1 MKKDK
6 NLKYSASA
14 FWSEEDECYVALVP
28 EFPGLSAFG
37 HTPSEAVEQA
47 EAALQGMIE
56 VTQEDGDPLPG
67 PQTLKSYSGQ
77 FRLRLPPSL
86 HQSLAVEARRGQ
98 QSLNTYVLGVLQ
110 ERQAAN
116 SAIDQF
122 KEEMVS
128 RIEGLKNHFAGQIKA
143 LQKAQEKPSDPRQKP
158 FPSKTKK
165 SLQKTTS

>member
-1 MKKDK
+1 MKK
-6 NLKYSASA
+6 NNALKYSASA

-37 HTPSEAVEQA
+37 DTPSKAVEQA

-56 VTQEDGDPLPG
+56 VMQEDGEPLPE

-86 HQSLAVEARRGQ
+86 HQSLAVEARRGR
-98 QSLNTYVLGVLQ
+98 QSLNAYILGVLQ
-110 ERQAAN
+110 ERQTAN

-128 RIEGLKNHFAGQIKA
+128 RIEGLENHLADQIKA
-143 LQKAQEKPSDPRQKP
+143 LQKAQKKSPTPRQRPPVFGGGK
-158 FPSKTKK
+158 
-165 SLQKTTS
+165 